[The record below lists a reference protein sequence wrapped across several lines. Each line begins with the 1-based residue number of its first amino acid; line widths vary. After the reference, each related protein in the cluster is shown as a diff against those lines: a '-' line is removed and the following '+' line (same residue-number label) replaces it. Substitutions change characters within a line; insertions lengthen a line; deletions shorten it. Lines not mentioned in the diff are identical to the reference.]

1 MKTSRKFLIM
11 SVISI
16 IILQCFVPLS
26 SAEPENEK
34 PLDKIF
40 KLLFEVLAGKK
51 ILPPYMAPF
60 SYFLLIEPKPIKAY
74 PSVINVEYL
83 NQTEIIIGAKEGEDK
98 WVSLINLSGTLNWG
112 WFYQSLSFRFEFVPP
127 EDSPSDAWIAYFEPK
142 IITLQPSKETTDWKA
157 TPYDS
162 LKTKLTLKLNP
173 SYNAS
178 YPTQDTVI
186 KVKVIRREV
195 IGNIITPPKYHIGF
209 WSNPLIHLIWPLFSG
224 PMFQWINYRSYNG
237 FIWEEEIFP
246 PVEILIKVKKDHF
259 AEIIPPPPME
269 IHPNEVLSIPVAIK
283 NLGSHID
290 TFNFRVNTTDVNL
303 KVSPPSAVTLNPGET
318 KQTMLSVAAP
328 PILWDVGTTRSIIVE
343 AYSIEEPDKVFSN
356 AVILTSRGVY
366 VSEINIVYLI
376 VFLLIIITSV
386 FFFLHRKKRPPSVK
400 AAEEKAKVLKK
411 EKTIPAVLKP
421 PERKKEEPVEKP
433 SVRKR
438 EMEKRLLKIKRE
450 QEKQRRKLKT

>member
-1 MKTSRKFLIM
+1 MKTSRKFLIIG
-11 SVISI
+11 VIST
-16 IILQCFVPLS
+16 IILQCFNPV
-26 SAEPENEK
+26 SADEPRNEK
-34 PLDKIF
+34 PSDKIF
-40 KLLFEVLAGKK
+40 KLLFEILAGKK

-60 SYFLLIEPKPIKAY
+60 SYFLLMEPKPIKAY
-74 PSVINVEYL
+74 PNVINLEYL
-83 NQTEIIIGAKEGEDK
+83 NQTEIIIGAKEGQDK

-127 EDSPSDAWIAYFEPK
+127 EDSPPDAWIAYFEPK

-195 IGNIITPPKYHIGF
+195 IGNIITPPKYYIGF
-209 WSNPLIHLIWPLFSG
+209 WSNPLIHLIWPLLSG
-224 PMFQWINYRSYNG
+224 PLFQWINYRSYKG

-246 PVEILIKVKKDHF
+246 PVEILIKVKKNHF

-269 IHPNEVLSIPVAIK
+269 IHPNEVLSIPIAIK
-283 NLGSHID
+283 NLGSHTD
-290 TFNFRVNTTDVNL
+290 TFNFKVNTTDVNL
-303 KVSPPSAVTLNPGET
+303 RISPPSAITLNPGET
-318 KQTMLSVAAP
+318 KQTMLNVAAP
-328 PILWDVGTTRSIIVE
+328 PILWDVGTTRSITVE

-366 VSEINIVYLI
+366 ISEINVVYLI
-376 VFLLIIITSV
+376 VFLLIIVTSV
-386 FFFLHRKKRPPSVK
+386 FFFLHRKKHPPSVK
-400 AAEEKAKVLKK
+400 TAEEKAKVLKK
-411 EKTIPAVLKP
+411 EKTIHIISKTPV
-421 PERKKEEPVEKP
+421 RKEKKIAEKP
-433 SVRKR
+433 SIEKR
-438 EMEKRLLKIKRE
+438 EMEKRLLKIKRA
-450 QEKQRRKLKT
+450 QERQKRKLKT